1 MARTKGNPYPY
12 FNSDVRGISPTASWN
27 VAAAQPFFN
36 PQYGLDTS
44 TGRRDAERVAEALSA
59 NPFATGSES
68 VQFGTVPS
76 YEVAGGFDTN
86 PYKQLISDLE
96 KKAFGSEAKQQ
107 LLGLGSGLA
116 FSAASLPL
124 VERLRNLDYSLGL
137 QADIESP
144 TRQSERN
151 LRLQQQQQLAS
162 SSVSDRLR
170 ALAAVRQGASSGFN
184 LSA

>member
-12 FNSDVRGISPTASWN
+12 FTSDVRGISPTASWN
-27 VAAAQPFFN
+27 VATAQPFFS

-44 TGRRDAERVAEALSA
+44 TGRRDAERVAEALTG

-68 VQFGTVPS
+68 VQFPGLPS
-76 YEVAGGFDTN
+76 YGVAEDMN
-86 PYKQLISDLE
+86 ADLYE
-96 KKAFGSEAKQQ
+96 SLADRLAKKSLGLEAKQQ

-162 SSVSDRLR
+162 SSISDRLR